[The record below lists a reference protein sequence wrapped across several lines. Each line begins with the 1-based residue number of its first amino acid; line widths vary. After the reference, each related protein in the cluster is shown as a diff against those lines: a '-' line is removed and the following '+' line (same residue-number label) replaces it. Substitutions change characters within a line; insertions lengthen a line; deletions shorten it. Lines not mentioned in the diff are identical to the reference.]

1 MDIETKILIR
11 NRAISVA
18 PRLAEMLEDL
28 SLARYFSAIRSNG
41 YSLPLPGPIKR
52 AIIKGEALR
61 IGATEFVETGTYLGD
76 TLWYF
81 RDNFS
86 KLFSIEIDPR
96 LAAAARR
103 RFKDRRHVRILE
115 GDSSSMLG
123 QLASEIAGPALFFL
137 DGHYSGG
144 ITGKGDLECP
154 IWAELNCILGMKH
167 QNYSII
173 IDDAR
178 LFGRDKDY
186 PHLSALH
193 SFLGAALPNHAI
205 KVEND
210 LIFVQKPLAAHGSLA
225 SDK

>member
-1 MDIETKILIR
+1 MDIETKIRLR
-11 NRAISVA
+11 NRVISAA
-18 PRLAEMLEDL
+18 PRMAEIVEDL
-28 SLARYFSAIRSNG
+28 RLARYFSTIRHSG

-52 AIIKGEALR
+52 AIIKGEAVR

-81 RDNFS
+81 RDHFS

-96 LAAAARR
+96 LASAARR
-103 RFKDRRHVRILE
+103 RFKDRPHVRILE
-115 GDSSSMLG
+115 GDSSSMLS
-123 QLASEIAGPALFFL
+123 QLAPEIGGPALFFL

-154 IWAELNCILGMKH
+154 IWAELNCILGMNH

-186 PHLSALH
+186 PPLPALH
-193 SFLGAALPNHAI
+193 AFLAAALPNHLI

-210 LIFVQKPLAAHGSLA
+210 LIFVQKPLA
-225 SDK
+225 SDRVPAK